1 MDRVSMLKLW
11 EGLEN
16 RIHESRHKIATAA
29 VVVLMVVLGY
39 RAIFGENGLIMYGK
53 KRQESRGLAAQI
65 QSLHDENAVLEQQ
78 IKALKSDP
86 KTIEKEAREHLRYAR
101 PGEVIYTI
109 PAHNSQTPPSSK

>member
-1 MDRVSMLKLW
+1 MLKLFA
-11 EGLEN
+11 GFEN

-39 RAIFGENGLIMYGK
+39 HAIFGDNGLLMYSK
-53 KRQESRGLAAQI
+53 KRQVSRELAAQT
-65 QSLHDENAVLEQQ
+65 QSLRDENAALEQR

-101 PGEVIYTI
+101 SGEVIYMVPKT
-109 PAHNSQTPPSSK
+109 STQSPSDKK